1 MNERQKIIFI
11 FSSTIFLLLSLV
23 VGGSIYFLHKT
34 AVREQGIRLLE
45 MTISRANLIEA
56 LIKDVEALAPI
67 TSRPGDFDVNKFLL
81 ALNRHAG
88 EIAVQSERM
97 TSFFADRNE
106 KRSKSLEF
114 VIAHREGDRVFFINS
129 LGIEMPAVPL
139 ASVSRKP
146 IGQAIQG
153 KTGVKEVVD
162 HQGTPVLVAFTHI
175 EGTDW
180 GLASKIAID
189 DMQIAFFKASFLSV
203 GVALVLLLIG
213 ATVLLTIVNPLIY
226 SLESARDE
234 AAAANRTKS
243 EFLANISHEIR
254 TPMNGIIGMTDLAL
268 QTDLSEEQRSYLNTV
283 QGSAKNLLGLLN
295 DILDFSKIEA
305 GQLEMEILPF
315 ELRETIETCVQT
327 FAAQAH
333 EKGVELFSF
342 LPADLPA
349 EVVGDQLRLSQI
361 FFNLV
366 GNAVKF
372 TQQGEIVV
380 RVEQAQADPTDE
392 NMLLYSFSVSD
403 TGIGIPAEKQ
413 EMIFGTFSQAD
424 SSVARLHGGTGLG
437 LSIVRKLVEMMGGT
451 IRVESTPGSGSIFR
465 FTARFRRGVA
475 AKEQA
480 VFPVDTAKLPVLV
493 VDDNETNRYILKEL
507 LRGWNFPVAEAAS
520 AEEARREVDRANR
533 AFQPYR
539 LLILDYRMAGLN
551 GLELAEQLVE
561 TLGEAMMPIILL
573 SSSVERGI
581 SKRCQ
586 ELANCFFL
594 MKPCKKEELARC
606 IRFAVSGRPP
616 EGSREKS
623 GNQAQIAGEV
633 NILLVEDHA
642 INRELARILLVRRG
656 YRVIEADDGVA
667 ALRLLAANSID
678 LVLMDVQMPVLDGFS
693 TTKIIRL
700 CEERRLADAQVLY
713 PRLAEGENAGLAEK
727 ICGVYGGGHL
737 PVVAM
742 TAHAM
747 QKDRQQC
754 LEAGMDDY
762 LTKPFNAQALYAV
775 IDKLT
780 GAGPGGPREVAAK
793 EPQELPAPVSV
804 LEAVQ
809 HKLRQQYN
817 LKPEKIRDI
826 VKITVKSL
834 QNHLEEAERAEAEG
848 DLVALNFAAH
858 SMKGILLNFS
868 LDDLARMANEVEA
881 AALRKEEAP
890 FAQMLAELRRNLE
903 VFFAAIS

>member
-1 MNERQKIIFI
+1 MNESQKIIAI
-11 FSSTIFLLLSLV
+11 FSTTIFLLISLV
-23 VGGSIYFLHKT
+23 VGGSIYFLHRT

-56 LIKDVEALAPI
+56 LVGDVKDLSPVS
-67 TSRPGDFDVNKFLL
+67 TQPGGFDINMFLL

-88 EIAVQSERM
+88 EIAEESQRM
-97 TSFFADRNE
+97 TSFFADKNE

-114 VIAHREGDRVFFINS
+114 VIARRVGERVYFINS
-129 LGIEMPAVPL
+129 HGKEMPPVPL
-139 ASVSRKP
+139 ASVRQKP
-146 IGQAIQG
+146 IGQAILG
-153 KTGVKEVVD
+153 ETGVKQVID
-162 HQGTPVLVAFTHI
+162 HQGLPVLVAFTHI

-189 DMQIAFFKASFLSV
+189 DMQTAFLKASFLSI

-213 ATVLLTIVNPLIY
+213 ATVLLIIVNPLIY

-234 AAAANRTKS
+234 AATANRTKS

-268 QTDLSEEQRSYLNTV
+268 QTDLSQEQRSYLNTV

-305 GQLEMEILPF
+305 GQLEMEVLPF

-333 EKGVELFSF
+333 EKGVELFSY
-342 LPADLPA
+342 LPAGLPV
-349 EVVGDQLRLSQI
+349 EIVGDQLRLSQI
-361 FFNLV
+361 LFNLV

-380 RVEQAQADPTDE
+380 RVEQAEADTTDDS
-392 NMLLYSFSVSD
+392 MLLYYFSVSD
-403 TGIGIPAEKQ
+403 TGIGIPVGKQ
-413 EMIFGTFSQAD
+413 EMIFDTFSQAD

-437 LSIVRKLVEMMGGT
+437 LSIARKLVEMMGGT
-451 IRVESTPGSGSIFR
+451 IRVESTPAGGSVFR

-480 VFPVDTAKLPVLV
+480 AFQVDTSKLPVLV
-493 VDDNETNRYILKEL
+493 VDDNETNRYILKEF

-533 AFQPYR
+533 ASQPYR
-539 LLILDYRMAGLN
+539 LLILDYRMAGRN

-561 TLGEAMMPIILL
+561 SLGSAMMPFILL

-586 ELANCFFL
+586 ELAKCFFL
-594 MKPCKKEELARC
+594 MKPFKKEELARC
-606 IRFAVSGRPP
+606 IRFAVSGRQP
-616 EGSREKS
+616 EDSPEKRRD
-623 GNQAQIAGEV
+623 QEQIAGKV
-633 NILLVEDHA
+633 NVLLVEDHS
-642 INRELARILLVRRG
+642 INRELARILLTKRG
-656 YRVIEADDGVA
+656 YQVFEAEDGVA
-667 ALRLLAANSID
+667 ALRLLAENSID
-678 LVLMDVQMPVLDGFS
+678 LVLMDVQMPLLDGLS
-693 TTKIIRL
+693 ATKMIRL
-700 CEERRLADAQVLY
+700 CEERRLDEAQELY
-713 PRLAEGENAGLAEK
+713 PLLVEGENAGLADR
-727 ICGVYGGGHL
+727 ICNVYGGGHL

-754 LEAGMDDY
+754 LEIGMDDY
-762 LTKPFNAQALYAV
+762 LTKPFNAAALYAV
-775 IDKLT
+775 LDRLT
-780 GAGPGGPREVAAK
+780 GPGGSPEVATK
-793 EPQELPAPVSV
+793 EPQTLPAPATV
-804 LEAVQ
+804 LEAMQ
-809 HKLRQQYN
+809 HKLQQQYN

-834 QNHLEEAERAEAEG
+834 QEHLEEAERAEADG

-858 SMKGILLNFS
+858 AMKGILLNFF
-868 LDDLARMANEVEA
+868 LDDLARMANEVERA
-881 AALRKEEAP
+881 AMRKEEAP
-890 FAQMLAELRRNLE
+890 FKVMLAELRKNLE
-903 VFFAAIS
+903 VFFAE

>member
-1 MNERQKIIFI
+1 MNERRKIIAI
-11 FSSTIFLLLSLV
+11 FSTTVFLLISLV

-56 LIKDVEALAPI
+56 LVRDMKALAPLD
-67 TSRPGDFDVNKFLL
+67 SLPDGFDINKFLL
-81 ALNRHAG
+81 ALNLRAG
-88 EIAVQSERM
+88 EIAEQSERM
-97 TSFFADRNE
+97 TSFFADKNE

-114 VIAHREGDRVFFINS
+114 VIARRVGERVYFINS
-129 LGIEMPAVPL
+129 RGMEMPPVPL
-139 ASVSRKP
+139 ASVSQKP

-153 KTGVKEVVD
+153 KTGVKQVID
-162 HQGTPVLVAFTHI
+162 HQGLPVLVAFTHI

-189 DMQIAFFKASFLSV
+189 DMQTAFFKASFLSI
-203 GVALVLLLIG
+203 GVALVLLLVG

-226 SLESARDE
+226 NLESARDE

-268 QTDLSEEQRSYLNTV
+268 QTDLSQEQRSYLNTV

-333 EKGVELFSF
+333 EKGVELFSY
-342 LPADLPA
+342 LPADLPV
-349 EVVGDQLRLSQI
+349 EIVGDQLRLSQI
-361 FFNLV
+361 LFNLV

-380 RVEQAQADPTDE
+380 RVEQAEADPEDD
-392 NMLLYSFSVSD
+392 NMLVYYFSVSD
-403 TGIGIPAEKQ
+403 TGIGIPVDKQ
-413 EMIFGTFSQAD
+413 EMIFDTFSQAD

-437 LSIVRKLVEMMGGT
+437 LSIVKKLVEMMGGT
-451 IRVESTPGSGSIFR
+451 IRVESTPGGGSIFR

-475 AKEQA
+475 VKEQA
-480 VFPVDTAKLPVLV
+480 AFHIDTSKLPVLV
-493 VDDNETNRYILKEL
+493 VDDNETNRYILKEF

-533 AFQPYR
+533 TSQPYR

-561 TLGEAMMPIILL
+561 SLGEAMMPFILL

-581 SKRCQ
+581 SKKCQ
-586 ELANCFFL
+586 ELAGCFFL
-594 MKPCKKEELARC
+594 MKPFKKEELARC
-606 IRFAVSGRPP
+606 IRFAVSGRQP
-616 EGSREKS
+616 EDIREKRRD
-623 GNQAQIAGEV
+623 QEQIAGKV
-633 NILLVEDHA
+633 NILLVEDHS
-642 INRELARILLVRRG
+642 INRELAGILLAKRG
-656 YRVIEADDGVA
+656 YQVFEAEDGVA
-667 ALRLLAANSID
+667 ALRFLVGNSID
-678 LVLMDVQMPVLDGFS
+678 LVLMDVQMPLLDGLS
-693 TTKIIRL
+693 ATKIIRL
-700 CEERRLADAQVLY
+700 CEERRLDEAQELF
-713 PRLAEGENAGLAEK
+713 PFLAEGENAGLVEK
-727 ICGVYGGGHL
+727 ICDVYGGGHL

-754 LEAGMDDY
+754 LEMGMDDY
-762 LTKPFNAQALYAV
+762 LTKPFNAQALYGV
-775 IDKLT
+775 LDKLT
-780 GAGPGGPREVAAK
+780 GAGPGGPLEVTTTQ
-793 EPQELPAPVSV
+793 PQELPAPATV
-804 LEAVQ
+804 LEGVQ
-809 HKLRQQYN
+809 LKLQQQYN

-834 QNHLEEAERAEAEG
+834 QDHLEEAERAEAAG

-858 SMKGILLNFS
+858 AMKGILLNFS
-868 LDDLARMANEVEA
+868 LDDLARMANEVESA
-881 AALRKEEAP
+881 AMRKEEAP
-890 FAQMLAELRRNLE
+890 FKVMLAELRKNLE
-903 VFFAAIS
+903 VFFAE